1 MDIRG
6 GGGGGASHTK
16 NPNQIFPIIYM
27 LSSKYLFL
35 SLSLARARFSPIV
48 HLRFKHGTKR
58 LSVYRHDRECFEA
71 TTKATSRGNR

>member
-16 NPNQIFPIIYM
+16 NPNQIFPIIYI

-35 SLSLARARFSPIV
+35 SLSRARFSPIV
-48 HLRFKHGTKR
+48 HLRFEHGTKR
-58 LSVYRHDRECFEA
+58 LSVYRHDREYFEA